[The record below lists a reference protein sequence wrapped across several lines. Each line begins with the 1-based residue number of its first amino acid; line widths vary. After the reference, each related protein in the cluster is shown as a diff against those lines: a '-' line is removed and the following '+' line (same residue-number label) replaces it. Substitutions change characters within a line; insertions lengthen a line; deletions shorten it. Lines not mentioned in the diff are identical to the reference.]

1 MDVNERRANV
11 RVYVSK
17 NVQECNYPRG
27 AVVMVAGAGG
37 GSFPNLYFLILNY
50 KRIHFVV

>member
-1 MDVNERRANV
+1 MDVNQRRANV

-27 AVVMVAGAGG
+27 ALVMVAGAGG
-37 GSFPNLYFLILNY
+37 GSFLNRCCLILNY
-50 KRIHFVV
+50 KEIHFVF